1 MDNPRQIVS
10 QLGTVKNPVLLTS
23 TSFSTVMLY
32 YSHDLLTSSVLLAAV
47 IGAIVYLSS
56 VAVFLFGIAFYVYAF
71 LRLPS
76 STQEA
81 VFLQEAK
88 GAIDHHRK
96 ASKRPRL
103 KNNKAEADEG

>member
-1 MDNPRQIVS
+1 
-10 QLGTVKNPVLLTS
+10 
-23 TSFSTVMLY
+23 MLFR
-32 YSHDLLTSSVLLAAV
+32 SHDLLTSSVLLAAV

-103 KNNKAEADEG
+103 KNNKAGADEG

>member
-1 MDNPRQIVS
+1 
-10 QLGTVKNPVLLTS
+10 
-23 TSFSTVMLY
+23 MLY
-32 YSHDLLTSSVLLAAV
+32 YSHDLVTSDVLLAAI
-47 IGAIVYLSS
+47 IGAIVFLSS
-56 VAVFLFGIAFYVYAF
+56 ILVFLLGVTFYVYAF

-88 GAIDHHRK
+88 GAIDHHRN

-103 KNNKAEADEG
+103 KNNKAQADEE